1 MSVVQHDLGDAYELV
16 IFMVHLL
23 FVLALLFLS
32 CLVEPADEAREPQQK
47 KEWFVCLSIN
57 LGSSSVQS
65 C

>member
-32 CLVEPADEAREPQQK
+32 CLVEPADESAESSHLRPRY
-47 KEWFVCLSIN
+47 VTYMLCLLLISI
-57 LGSSSVQS
+57 SQP
-65 C
+65 